1 MDCRRHRLLAG
12 SQDCLSF
19 LQMQCDV
26 CPTIQLWFCTPWL
39 MVCWCLLLCSEFCN
53 EAQRQSTCHVRPSVS
68 PPPCRRD
75 QEDPLLKATTGPA
88 EAIEPLDPSD
98 PTLMRA
104 HVSNV
109 KVVGMPYTQVGG
121 PPPVVV
127 AVAAGGQTA
136 LGGIRKTKPAAP
148 VPAEGVA
155 AAAGADGKQS
165 TVCMLSHQKG

>member
-1 MDCRRHRLLAG
+1 
-12 SQDCLSF
+12 
-19 LQMQCDV
+19 
-26 CPTIQLWFCTPWL
+26 
-39 MVCWCLLLCSEFCN
+39 MVCWCLLLCYEFCN

-88 EAIEPLDPSD
+88 KAIEPLDPSD

-104 HVSNV
+104 HISNV

-136 LGGIRKTKPAAP
+136 LGGIRKTNQLRLFLQKVWQRQPGLMGSNQPCACSRNTRDSL
-148 VPAEGVA
+148 ESQS
-155 AAAGADGKQS
+155 GA
-165 TVCMLSHQKG
+165 